1 VTLGLSLRSRAIVLL
16 VIVVVAVTGVFT
28 LLQRSGE
35 GIDSDADSA
44 FKAMAFDNLNQ
55 DLRNGLLGQETGVR
69 GYALTGN
76 RSYLEPYT
84 AGANAV
90 AVAQRQL
97 DSSVSQAA
105 RATLKDEQLAVSS
118 WQKWAVDRIAAV
130 DQYGPGAAAS
140 DAEGKRLFDSFRE
153 RWVDL
158 DRATQQSITGERRS
172 LSARLATQ
180 RSIRLAGWVLVLAS
194 VLALALL
201 IFRGILRPILAQAR
215 ILPRIDGGTLLD
227 IPGAGRGDEIGRLAS
242 ALATLQLTLRE
253 RLTLARAMA
262 DVGAEADLN
271 KVLGLSVETMAGMV
285 DAEDATV
292 TLIAGEGRE
301 IVHSKSGLFPPG
313 MLVAASSP
321 GTAAIANL
329 APVVTMAADL
339 PESPVKDAV
348 IKHGYGP
355 ILILPLVS
363 GGEPIGTLNSLRK
376 VGRPQFSQTEISQ
389 AEFMAPFVAT
399 AIKAAKLIR
408 ELREA
413 STVKSRFLANMSHE
427 LRTPLNAILGFSQVL
442 SAGDF
447 GPLTDRQS
455 RYVSHIEASGRR
467 LIDLINDILDLAKVE
482 AGLMQVS
489 PLPIEVGPVVLESR
503 SQIERQAGAKGI
515 TLEYRM
521 MPGLWATADPRRLQ
535 QVVLNLLSNAVKFTP
550 DGGRVIV
557 ESRRA
562 DRQQVAITVTDTG
575 IGIAPEDQER
585 VFDEFAQADNND
597 SREHKGTGLGLS
609 LSRKLTEMMGGSLTL
624 ASEVGQG
631 SRFTVVVPAAE
642 AATTVADGPVILVV
656 EDEQP
661 NLEFVTVILEGAGY
675 RTSAARNLAA
685 ARRKL
690 TSNPP
695 DAVILDIAL
704 PDGDGWAVV
713 DEMVQRDMSARV
725 PVLVVTA
732 ADEPPEK
739 YREVLA
745 AFMTKPVKQER
756 LLAELARALDAAR
769 SNTRHD

>member
-1 VTLGLSLRSRAIVLL
+1 
-16 VIVVVAVTGVFT
+16 
-28 LLQRSGE
+28 
-35 GIDSDADSA
+35 
-44 FKAMAFDNLNQ
+44 
-55 DLRNGLLGQETGVR
+55 
-69 GYALTGN
+69 
-76 RSYLEPYT
+76 
-84 AGANAV
+84 
-90 AVAQRQL
+90 
-97 DSSVSQAA
+97 
-105 RATLKDEQLAVSS
+105 
-118 WQKWAVDRIAAV
+118 
-130 DQYGPGAAAS
+130 
-140 DAEGKRLFDSFRE
+140 
-153 RWVDL
+153 
-158 DRATQQSITGERRS
+158 
-172 LSARLATQ
+172 
-180 RSIRLAGWVLVLAS
+180 
-194 VLALALL
+194 
-201 IFRGILRPILAQAR
+201 
-215 ILPRIDGGTLLD
+215 
-227 IPGAGRGDEIGRLAS
+227 
-242 ALATLQLTLRE
+242 
-253 RLTLARAMA
+253 
-262 DVGAEADLN
+262 
-271 KVLGLSVETMAGMV
+271 
-285 DAEDATV
+285 
-292 TLIAGEGRE
+292 
-301 IVHSKSGLFPPG
+301 
-313 MLVAASSP
+313 
-321 GTAAIANL
+321 
-329 APVVTMAADL
+329 
-339 PESPVKDAV
+339 
-348 IKHGYGP
+348 
-355 ILILPLVS
+355 
-363 GGEPIGTLNSLRK
+363 
-376 VGRPQFSQTEISQ
+376 
-389 AEFMAPFVAT
+389 
-399 AIKAAKLIR
+399 
-408 ELREA
+408 
-413 STVKSRFLANMSHE
+413 
-427 LRTPLNAILGFSQVL
+427 
-442 SAGDF
+442 
-447 GPLTDRQS
+447 
-455 RYVSHIEASGRR
+455 
-467 LIDLINDILDLAKVE
+467 
-482 AGLMQVS
+482 
-489 PLPIEVGPVVLESR
+489 
-503 SQIERQAGAKGI
+503 
-515 TLEYRM
+515 